1 MPTNFGNFT
10 DTNNSP
16 QNDDFVVGFDTPTS
30 LGERRWKISSLANS
44 VSSLMTTQLQN
55 IFTQK
60 ISQSDVVETL
70 KFDDYFELYIPNATR
85 TNFGLTLTDGSKW
98 VGGVLAPNGKIYG
111 IPLDATD
118 VLVINPENN
127 TATRT
132 NFGLTLTDSNKWIGG
147 VLAPNGKIYGIPL
160 QCNGC
165 SCY

>member
-1 MPTNFGNFT
+1 MVRYMVFLYNAT
-10 DTNNSP
+10 DVLVIDPENN
-16 QNDDFVVGFDTPTS
+16 T
-30 LGERRWKISSLANS
+30 
-44 VSSLMTTQLQN
+44 
-55 IFTQK
+55 
-60 ISQSDVVETL
+60 
-70 KFDDYFELYIPNATR
+70 ATR
-85 TNFGLTLTDGSKW
+85 TNFGLTLTDGGKW

-132 NFGLTLTDSNKWIGG
+132 NFGITLTDSAKWIGG
-147 VLAPNGKIYGIPL
+147 VLAPNGKIYGIPA